1 MSALSSI
8 TSALTPTADVIE
20 ACARLPKLT
29 PSRLSWCWTP
39 SRCHQTNFEHDG
51 EFFRHLL
58 VLSSIAS
65 RSIIVGNQEESFRLS
80 WINFRI
86 GIGQSIDQIF
96 RVGNQFRCGQCV
108 SSRTFGLGPPVVCWW
123 PPV

>member
-1 MSALSSI
+1 MVLDAKSMPSNKFR
-8 TSALTPTADVIE
+8 
-20 ACARLPKLT
+20 AR
-29 PSRLSWCWTP
+29 W
-39 SRCHQTNFEHDG
+39 

-86 GIGQSIDQIF
+86 GISQSIDQIF
-96 RVGNQFRCGQCV
+96 RVGNQVRCGQCV